1 MNALPLKHGQTPAE
15 VIDDLIANH
24 GLKTVLLTIMGKLV
38 KRTRPPDSTAGLD
51 LRASVAA
58 ELEALTPHVEHIGSS
73 AVVGLLAKPIVDL
86 AVGSTDDAQWRDI
99 RARLEALDWIYR
111 GDAGDEGGHVFVLD
125 AREWFRV
132 AHLHVVLHEGMQW
145 QNYLRFRD
153 RLRSDPAA
161 RARYEDTKLVLASRH
176 SNETTPAH
184 NMATTKECEAP
195 RWPQS
200 SPYSIPK
207 RKPMTSKS
215 GTIAM
220 NALANMAAV
229 WDGAGGLQAAAR

>member
-1 MNALPLKHGQTPAE
+1 MSADAALTDAGF
-15 VIDDLIANH
+15 
-24 GLKTVLLTIMGKLV
+24 GLPYGVVRLDRMTE
-38 KRTRPPDSTAGLD
+38 RHAAAGLD

-132 AHLHVVLHEGMQW
+132 AHLHVVLHEGMQL

-161 RARYEDTKLVLASRH
+161 RARYEETKLVLAARH
-176 SNETTPAH
+176 SNDRPAYTEGKTGVVTELLRP
-184 NMATTKECEAP
+184 ADDSVSDA
-195 RWPQS
+195 
-200 SPYSIPK
+200 
-207 RKPMTSKS
+207 
-215 GTIAM
+215 
-220 NALANMAAV
+220 
-229 WDGAGGLQAAAR
+229 